1 MTQLYSTLA
10 EIYHEMYQHVFDYD
24 KEFHFYEAILK
35 AHNCQKILEVGCGSG
50 MLARRFLA
58 NGYDYLG
65 LDLYNEMLDIAHRE
79 VPSGQFIQC
88 DMRNL
93 SFDRQFDAI
102 LITGRSI
109 AYVIEN
115 QGILD
120 TLNGVHKSLKSNGLF
135 VFGVFDAKQIFD
147 NFNDFEQNINHNGK
161 KIRRISHLEK
171 NLATGWTYDW
181 SAKYII
187 EDDNEISDYED
198 ITTLRAFTRDEIKLF
213 MKLTGFDIEEIIEEG
228 KAFTI
233 VAHKSAKHNYI
244 LYISDYVCINNELQL
259 LFSFFSGFQ
268 LF

>member
-10 EIYHEMYQHVFDYD
+10 EIYHEMYQHVFDYE
-24 KEFHFYEAILK
+24 KEYHFYDTILK
-35 AHNCQKILEVGCGSG
+35 TNNCHAILEVGCGSG

-65 LDLYNEMLDIAHRE
+65 LDLYNEMLDIARRE
-79 VPSGQFIQC
+79 VLSDRFIQC

-93 SFDRQFDAI
+93 FFDQQFDAI

-109 AYVIEN
+109 AYVTDN

-120 TLNGVHKSLKSNGLF
+120 TLKGVHKSLKGNGLF
-135 VFGVFDAKQIFD
+135 VFGVFDANQIFD
-147 NFNDFEQNINHNGK
+147 NFNDFEQNIEHNGK

-181 SAKYII
+181 FAKYII
-187 EDDNEISDYED
+187 EKDHEISEFDD
-198 ITTLRAFTRDEIKLF
+198 ITTLRAFTSDEIKLF
-213 MKLTGFDIEEIIEEG
+213 MKLAGFVIEDIIEEG

-233 VAHKSAKHNYI
+233 VAHKPSKPN
-244 LYISDYVCINNELQL
+244 LTL
-259 LFSFFSGFQ
+259 
-268 LF
+268 